1 MNGRLR
7 VLIADDNPIVR
18 MGLERIIEASPDLEL
33 VGSAQDGAQAIE
45 LAADAQPDICLL
57 DVRMPGTNGIEAA
70 QALATTYAVVML
82 THSEESEV
90 ITAAMRAG
98 ARGYLIHSDLEIE
111 HLSSALR
118 TVAAGGLLFSPSA
131 TAVVSSA
138 FGQADPHVESGG
150 ESARITA
157 PGAAR
162 ATVPDRP
169 AVGTASHGATSAL
182 FGARADVQG
191 FDLTRRE
198 TEVMDLIAE
207 GYTNK
212 RIATTFFLSEKTVKN
227 HVNSIFSKL
236 SVSTRAEA
244 VSLWLRRDAG
254 SAS

>member
-1 MNGRLR
+1 
-7 VLIADDNPIVR
+7 
-18 MGLERIIEASPDLEL
+18 
-33 VGSAQDGAQAIE
+33 
-45 LAADAQPDICLL
+45 
-57 DVRMPGTNGIEAA
+57 
-70 QALATTYAVVML
+70 
-82 THSEESEV
+82 
-90 ITAAMRAG
+90 MRAG

-131 TAVVSSA
+131 TAVVSNA
-138 FGQADPHVESGG
+138 FGPAAPQGEPGGDPAAV
-150 ESARITA
+150 TA
-157 PGAAR
+157 AGAAQT
-162 ATVPDRP
+162 AVQTRP
-169 AVGTASHGATSAL
+169 AVGTAPHGATSAL

>member
-1 MNGRLR
+1 MNRRLR

-33 VGSAQDGAQAIE
+33 AGSAQDGAQAIE

-57 DVRMPGTNGIEAA
+57 DVRMPGTNGIDAA

-138 FGQADPHVESGG
+138 FGPAAPQGEPGGDPTAATAA
-150 ESARITA
+150 SAAQTA
-157 PGAAR
+157 VQ
-162 ATVPDRP
+162 TRP
-169 AVGTASHGATSAL
+169 AVGTASRGATSAL
-182 FGARADVQG
+182 FGARTDDLG

-236 SVSTRAEA
+236 SVSSRAEA
-244 VSLWLRRDAG
+244 VSLWLRRGNG
-254 SAS
+254 SES

>member
-1 MNGRLR
+1 M
-7 VLIADDNPIVR
+7 
-18 MGLERIIEASPDLEL
+18 
-33 VGSAQDGAQAIE
+33 
-45 LAADAQPDICLL
+45 
-57 DVRMPGTNGIEAA
+57 
-70 QALATTYAVVML
+70 
-82 THSEESEV
+82 
-90 ITAAMRAG
+90 
-98 ARGYLIHSDLEIE
+98 
-111 HLSSALR
+111 
-118 TVAAGGLLFSPSA
+118 AAGGLLFSPSA

>member
-18 MGLERIIEASPDLEL
+18 MGHERIIEASPDLEL
-33 VGSAQDGAQAIE
+33 VGSAEDGAQAIE
-45 LAADAQPDICLL
+45 LSADAQPDICLL
-57 DVRMPGTNGIEAA
+57 DLRMPGTNGIEAA

-131 TAVVSSA
+131 TAVFSSA
-138 FGQADPHVESGG
+138 FGSATSQASSGSDG
-150 ESARITA
+150 PSPAMNGTA
-157 PGAAR
+157 K
-162 ATVPDRP
+162 TVVQSGPL
-169 AVGTASHGATSAL
+169 VGTRLHGDATAL
-182 FGARADVQG
+182 FGARVDEQG
-191 FDLTRRE
+191 FGLTRRE
-198 TEVMDLIAE
+198 KEVMDLIAE

-236 SVSTRAEA
+236 SVTSRAEA
-244 VSLWLRRDAG
+244 VSLWLRRGTG